1 MISLF
6 AKLFISGSHD
16 VTIPAVRQKY
26 GILCGVCGIAL
37 NILLFAI
44 KFLAGSLSGAISITA
59 DAFNNLSDAGS
70 SLVTL
75 LGFKFAGAAADHEHP
90 FGHGRIEYI
99 AGFIV
104 SMLIIIM
111 AFELGKSSVE
121 KILHPESVD
130 RSVLVIAIL
139 AVSIC
144 VKLYMYIYNS
154 RIGKKIGSVSMKAT
168 AADSLSDMIATSVV
182 LICLIISPLLP
193 FNIDGWCG
201 IAVALFIFYSGI
213 SAAKDTIDPLLGQ
226 PPAPEFVDKIK
237 DIVMS
242 HPEIYAMHD
251 LVVHDYGPGRVMV
264 SLHGEVPG
272 NMDIYRLHDVIDR
285 IEAELKSQLGC
296 EACIH
301 MDPIDTDSD
310 SVMSMRG
317 SVEDIVRGLDPELS
331 IHDFRMIS
339 GPTHTNLIFD
349 LVTPPGFPV
358 GDGDLKRRVSDAV
371 SGKFPA
377 CSCVIKVERSYI

>member
-1 MISLF
+1 
-6 AKLFISGSHD
+6 
-16 VTIPAVRQKY
+16 
-26 GILCGVCGIAL
+26 
-37 NILLFAI
+37 
-44 KFLAGSLSGAISITA
+44 
-59 DAFNNLSDAGS
+59 
-70 SLVTL
+70 
-75 LGFKFAGAAADHEHP
+75 
-90 FGHGRIEYI
+90 
-99 AGFIV
+99 
-104 SMLIIIM
+104 
-111 AFELGKSSVE
+111 
-121 KILHPESVD
+121 
-130 RSVLVIAIL
+130 
-139 AVSIC
+139 
-144 VKLYMYIYNS
+144 
-154 RIGKKIGSVSMKAT
+154 
-168 AADSLSDMIATSVV
+168 
-182 LICLIISPLLP
+182 
-193 FNIDGWCG
+193 
-201 IAVALFIFYSGI
+201 
-213 SAAKDTIDPLLGQ
+213 
-226 PPAPEFVDKIK
+226 
-237 DIVMS
+237 
-242 HPEIYAMHD
+242 MHD

-358 GDGDLKRRVSDAV
+358 GDGGLKRRVSDAV
-371 SGKFPA
+371 REQFPA

>member
-6 AKLFISGSHD
+6 AKLFIPGSHD

-37 NILLFAI
+37 NFLLFAI
-44 KFLAGSLSGAISITA
+44 KFLAGNLSGAISITA

-99 AGFIV
+99 AGVIV

-121 KILHPESVD
+121 KILHPESVE

-144 VKLYMYIYNS
+144 VKLYMYIYNR

-182 LICLIISPLLP
+182 LICLAISPLLP

-237 DIVMS
+237 KIVMS

-358 GDGDLKRRVSDAV
+358 GDGGLKRRVSDAV
-371 SGKFPA
+371 REQFPA